1 MGRVLFAGSAVV
13 FFLIGLVVLAITSGG
28 DRLAAFAALAG
39 LASMSVAVLL
49 HVADPPR
56 R

>member
-13 FFLIGLVVLAITSGG
+13 FFALALIVLLATSGG
-28 DRLAAFAALAG
+28 ERLVATLTVTG
-39 LASMSVAVLL
+39 LACLSIAVLIHL
-49 HVADPPR
+49 SDAR